1 MKILLTGSTGMVGKN
16 ILHHQYA
23 SNYEIL
29 SPKRKD
35 LNLLDALNVQEY
47 IISNNPDMVIHA
59 AGVVGGIQAN
69 MAKPVKFLVD
79 NMQMGLN
86 ILMASKAYGVKMF
99 MNLGSSC
106 MYPKD
111 REILHEDDLLTGK
124 LEPTNEGYA
133 IAKVSAAL
141 LCKYI
146 CAQHKLLYKTIVP
159 TNLYGPYDNFDPV
172 SSHLIPAIISKLHDA
187 KTQQKNQ
194 VEIWGDGKARREF
207 MYVDDASDAIIFL
220 LQNYSDE
227 KVINNNV
234 INIYFTSLCW

>member
-1 MKILLTGSTGMVGKN
+1 MIYG
-16 ILHHQYA
+16 
-23 SNYEIL
+23 
-29 SPKRKD
+29 
-35 LNLLDALNVQEY
+35 ALK
-47 IISNNPDMVIHA
+47 
-59 AGVVGGIQAN
+59 AGVPKLI
-69 MAKPVKFLVD
+69 
-79 NMQMGLN
+79 
-86 ILMASKAYGVKMF
+86 
-99 MNLGSSC
+99 NLGSSC

-207 MYVDDASDAIIFL
+207 MYVDDLVEFIKLSIDKLEKSPETINVGLGRDYTINEYYQIAA
-220 LQNYSDE
+220 
-227 KVINNNV
+227 KVIGYDGGFV
-234 INIYFTSLCW
+234 HDVTKPAGMQRKLLDVSRAKQIGWQVKISLEDGINRTYQYFLQTV